1 LLRASIHSGVTARL
15 VGHKLRPHPRAGLHC
30 RARSWRSFGDLRSA
44 RIPVTRSVAAFANG
58 SQWKPRWAEDVCI
71 LLVEDEFLI
80 RLMLAEELRHE
91 GFDVCEAED
100 ADHAIALIHQ
110 PPKALTLLIT
120 DIHMPGSRN
129 GLHVA
134 SEIRAWHPQI
144 PIIYATARPDALN
157 GTVRPGA
164 KDALLAKPFTPSD
177 LMAVVRQL
185 LNRR

>member
-1 LLRASIHSGVTARL
+1 
-15 VGHKLRPHPRAGLHC
+15 
-30 RARSWRSFGDLRSA
+30 
-44 RIPVTRSVAAFANG
+44 
-58 SQWKPRWAEDVCI
+58 
-71 LLVEDEFLI
+71 
-80 RLMLAEELRHE
+80 MLAEELRHE
-91 GFDVCEAED
+91 GFDVCEAEG

-185 LNRR
+185 LNRNGVPDENITLKMTVTLHAEAIERRELPAWIVFRDGPECSGKVIARWPPIRRWPTC

>member
-1 LLRASIHSGVTARL
+1 
-15 VGHKLRPHPRAGLHC
+15 
-30 RARSWRSFGDLRSA
+30 
-44 RIPVTRSVAAFANG
+44 
-58 SQWKPRWAEDVCI
+58 

-80 RLMLAEELRHE
+80 RLMLAEELRQE
-91 GFDVCEAED
+91 GFDVFEAED

-120 DIHMPGSRN
+120 RHPHAGFSEWASRR
-129 GLHVA
+129 
-134 SEIRAWHPQI
+134 ERDTAWHPQI
-144 PIIYATARPDALN
+144 PIIYATARPDDLN

-185 LNRR
+185 LNR